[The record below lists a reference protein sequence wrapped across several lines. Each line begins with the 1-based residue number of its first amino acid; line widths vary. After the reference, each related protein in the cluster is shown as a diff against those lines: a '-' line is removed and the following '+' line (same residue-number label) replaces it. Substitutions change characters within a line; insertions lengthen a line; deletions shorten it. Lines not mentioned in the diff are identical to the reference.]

1 MAFFIP
7 IVAGVGGFI
16 VRRKVAIVGSALVY
30 TYYDDAGK
38 VIGEFIGEE
47 ASEEANKVIEEAG
60 GLLQD
65 VVSDIGNAT
74 LQLVEGFG
82 VASITGI
89 ERTYDYIKTRFIY
102 GKEPDIIAGFTVG
115 LLSVMT
121 IVFVYNSVKR
131 GE

>member
-7 IVAGVGGFI
+7 IAATVGGFI
-16 VRRKVAIVGSALVY
+16 VRRKVALVGGALIY

-38 VIGEFIGEE
+38 VIGEFIGKQ

-65 VVSDIGNAT
+65 VVSDLGNAS

-82 VASITGI
+82 VASITGV

-115 LLSVMT
+115 LLSVLT
-121 IVFVYNSVKR
+121 IVFVYHSVKR